1 MPVSPQDFA
10 LWASATGRKYPSTPG
25 ERAQLTPEVFNF
37 VRNLPKTGLQGA
49 AGVGVERVVYE
60 QPIAVRHEDD
70 NSVFTSPIT
79 PDNHVPKVAGTIGNT
94 MTSDHYEGQ
103 QLENEED
110 KADGTNFARTA
121 AKLALAAGL
130 VAGGVAAARS
140 PAVRGRVSEFLSQF
154 GTPREGVV
162 DTVAATGDITPPTTA
177 QNYEQ
182 EVIAPQTQIQ
192 QAARGAAPGT
202 PLKAMD
208 PTTTESFQVKPVTE
222 SEVITTTQNFSSR
235 GFNPRVDPWT
245 GQETP
250 LQETQGVPSFFKSQ
264 VYASDVVD
272 PWRDPSILRGAES
285 IEAVHAKSK
294 LGQYIAERN
303 LQESPAKVSVIG
315 RFPGPEGSS
324 ASGVTFTPVQGE
336 IESKPARYTALS
348 RGGVTEGDSGPSAML
363 SAGQSKYAEYGLTA
377 PETHVIPEH
386 ILGKV
391 QAFLGARGS
400 ESLPSHQK
408 QALNIYQTTGDPA
421 ALETA
426 FSSTPALPINVRLPG
441 GEQVATKELFTPFGP
456 VVNPETGVP
465 VVQTREEALL
475 RAQGEQGIRS
485 RVRERAMQKIE
496 ELTGQRPVYPSQ
508 QQVAALPSEQ
518 KRALMLGQRDV
529 AAAEAALESA
539 KEMGTLYR
547 LKPEAERGTYTGPE
561 FEVDPGTGLRRFI
574 GMRPQV
580 EQETIATPGYYQ
592 MKAAGGAGRQE
603 MGGVG
608 RRREA
613 IQSSPG
619 GTEFV
624 VSPGSELEATPFL
637 YRHVDTG
644 ELLQPASVTEQ
655 MLKSETVR
663 PVRGTAVEPQR
674 IMGSEGRTFKG
685 VSATE
690 IDPRSFDPVERA
702 ALAKQFPERVTPEG
716 LIYSEQAMGGREAAK
731 QRAMGRRAISESG
744 ADPGLG
750 TRFARRPAAPQGSPR
765 AERLEIL
772 RQRSEAIRRILS
784 GEATM
789 PRVQG
794 PQQSYEYENWGP
806 GTGRLR

>member
-79 PDNHVPKVAGTIGNT
+79 PDNHVPKVAGTVGNT

-177 QNYEQ
+177 QNYDQ

-222 SEVITTTQNFSSR
+222 SEVITTTQNFGPNVRSVLSQ
-235 GFNPRVDPWT
+235 
-245 GQETP
+245 QEVS
-250 LQETQGVPSFFKSQ
+250 GVPVGSRLSEAIEKAKIAETYPGVSE
-264 VYASDVVD
+264 VT
-272 PWRDPSILRGAES
+272 PS
-285 IEAVHAKSK
+285 
-294 LGQYIAERN
+294 GQYRIE
-303 LQESPAKVSVIG
+303 G
-315 RFPGPEGSS
+315 RPFRTTVLP
-324 ASGVTFTPVQGE
+324 
-336 IESKPARYTALS
+336 
-348 RGGVTEGDSGPSAML
+348 RGGVTEGESGPSAML

-377 PETHVIPEH
+377 PETHAIPES
-386 ILGKV
+386 ILRKV
-391 QAFLGARGS
+391 QTFLGGRSS
-400 ESLPSHQK
+400 ESLPSYQK

-421 ALETA
+421 ALEAA
-426 FSSTPALPINVRLPG
+426 FSTTPGLPLNVRLPG

-547 LKPEAERGTYTGPE
+547 LKPEAERGTYIGPQFETNPITG
-561 FEVDPGTGLRRFI
+561 TQQFI
-574 GMRPQV
+574 GMQPKV

-592 MKAAGGAGRQE
+592 MRAAGGTGRQE
-603 MGGVG
+603 VGGIG

-613 IQSSPG
+613 LQTDPG
-619 GTEFV
+619 LVTLGQAGDVEI
-624 VSPGSELEATPFL
+624 GSAAFSVPTGELEATPFL

-644 ELLQPASVTEQ
+644 ELLNPAATPEAWIKNEV
-655 MLKSETVR
+655 VR

-702 ALAKQFPERVTPEG
+702 ALAKQYPSRVTPEG

-731 QRAMGRRAISESG
+731 QRAMGRKAISEAG
-744 ADPGLG
+744 VDPGLG
-750 TRFARRPAAPQGSPR
+750 TRFARRPPAPEGSPR
-765 AERLEIL
+765 AERLEVL
-772 RQRSEAIRRILS
+772 RQRSEAVRRIMR
-784 GEATM
+784 GE
-789 PRVQG
+789 QI
-794 PQQSYEYENWGP
+794 
-806 GTGRLR
+806 

>member
-25 ERAQLTPEVFNF
+25 EKAQLTPEVFNF

-49 AGVGVERVVYE
+49 EGVLVERVVYE
-60 QPIAVRHEDD
+60 KPIAVRHEDD

-79 PDNHVPKVAGTIGNT
+79 PDNHVPKVAGTVGNT

-103 QLENEED
+103 QLENQED
-110 KADGTNFARTA
+110 KADGTSFARNA
-121 AKLALAAGL
+121 AKLALAAGV
-130 VAGGVAAARS
+130 VAGGIAAARS
-140 PAVRGRVSEFLSQF
+140 PAIRGRVSEFLSQF

-162 DTVAATGDITPPTTA
+162 DTVAASGDVTPQTTA
-177 QNYEQ
+177 QNYDQ
-182 EVIAPQTQIQ
+182 EVIAPQTQLQ
-192 QAARGAAPGT
+192 QAVRGAAPGT

-208 PTTTESFQVKPVTE
+208 PTTTESFRVKPVTE
-222 SEVITTTQNFSSR
+222 SEVITSTQHFGPNNLNLR
-235 GFNPRVDPWT
+235 IDPWT

-250 LQETQGVPSFFKSQ
+250 LQKTEGTPSFLKSQ
-264 VYASDVVD
+264 VYASKIVD
-272 PWRDPSILRGAES
+272 PWRDPSVLRSAQTS
-285 IEAVHAKSK
+285 PAIPATSL
-294 LGQYIAERN
+294 LGQYIAEEG
-303 LQESPAKVSVIG
+303 LKELPAEYSIVG

-336 IESKPARYTALS
+336 TEGKPSRYTVLP
-348 RGGVTEGDSGPSAML
+348 RGGVTEGESGPSAML
-363 SAGQSKYAEYGLTA
+363 SAGQSKYAEYGLPT
-377 PETHVIPEH
+377 PETHIIPES

-391 QAFLGARGS
+391 QTFLGGRSS
-400 ESLPSHQK
+400 ESLPAYQR

-426 FSSTPALPINVRLPG
+426 FSETPALPINVRLPG
-441 GEQVATKELFTPFGP
+441 GEQVATKELYIPFGP
-456 VVNPETGVP
+456 RVNTKTRIP
-465 VVQTREEALL
+465 VVQTREERLF

-485 RVRERAMQKIE
+485 RIRERTMEKIE
-496 ELTGQRPVYPSQ
+496 ELTGQSPIYPSQ
-508 QQVAALPSEQ
+508 QQIAALPAEQ

-539 KEMGTLYR
+539 KQFGVNYR

-592 MKAAGGAGRQE
+592 MKAAGGVGRQE
-603 MGGVG
+603 MGGIG

-613 IQSSPG
+613 LESDPGWTRQRGTGFLVSQS
-619 GTEFV
+619 
-624 VSPGSELEATPFL
+624 SELEATPFL

-674 IMGSEGRTFKG
+674 IMGPEGGTFRG

-716 LIYSEQAMGGREAAK
+716 LIYSVQAMTRPSEAK
-731 QRAMGRRAISESG
+731 QYGRSY
-744 ADPGLG
+744 G
-750 TRFARRPAAPQGSPR
+750 TRPPTLGARESIDVS
-765 AERLEIL
+765 LEIDRLRRSGIPGAVDDFIQKL
-772 RQRSEAIRRILS
+772 RQEKGISA
-784 GEATM
+784 
-789 PRVQG
+789 QG
-794 PQQSYEYENWGP
+794 PSQP
-806 GTGRLR
+806 LRRTGKRF